1 MNNKELIDQVSA
13 NLFRESGKIV
23 SQKSWQA
30 IQNYLEQIDD
40 EQLKALLIK
49 KNKEY

>member
-13 NLFRESGKIV
+13 NLFRESGKIE

-49 KNKEY
+49 KK